1 MSAPVLWVYEI
12 GHNDISTYMVSAAS
26 IEEAVAKWR
35 SIRDAIRAAL
45 ENERGPDPWRY
56 SDPDVAA
63 SDEREPVIVKRL
75 YRVYPSDGGKP

>member
-63 SDEREPVIVKRL
+63 SDEREPSTCKRPPP
-75 YRVYPSDGGKP
+75 VSPGVGGKP